1 MHALLNVAVM
11 AARRAGNSLMRN
23 LVKLDSL
30 NVEMKGRNDYVSE
43 ADRAAER
50 EVIETI
56 HKHYPDHAILAEESG
71 VSGDSDTVWIIDPL
85 DGTTNFLHRFPV
97 FAVSIGVQVN
107 GRMEHGVVYDP
118 MRQELF
124 TASRGVGAQ
133 LDGRRIRVSGQSNL
147 ERALI
152 GTGFPFRHADVEME
166 PYLKMLGKILK
177 NTSGVRRPG
186 AAALDLCYV
195 AAGRLD
201 GFWEAG
207 LSAWDLAAG
216 GLMIREAG
224 GIVSGLDGSENY
236 LESGHILTGTPKIY
250 AGLAKRLRDQSH
262 PRLTCRSAPGRANSR
277 PDGHFSPS
285 WLAALRFT

>member
-23 LVKLDSL
+23 LVKLDKL
-30 NVEMKGRNDYVSE
+30 KVEMKGRNDYVSE
-43 ADRAAER
+43 ADRTAER

-71 VSGDSDTVWIIDPL
+71 STGTSETVWIVDPL

-97 FAVSIGVQVN
+97 FAVSIGVQVK
-107 GRMEHGVVYDP
+107 GRMEHAVVYDP
-118 MRQELF
+118 VRQELF

-133 LDGRRIRVSGQSNL
+133 LDGRRIRVSGQKNL
-147 ERALI
+147 DRALI
-152 GTGFPFRHADVEME
+152 GTGFPFRQADVEME
-166 PYLKMLGKILK
+166 PYLAMLGKIIK

-224 GIVSGLDGSENY
+224 GIISGLDGSEDY
-236 LESGHILTGTPKIY
+236 LETGHVLTGTPKIY
-250 AGLAKRLRDQSH
+250 AGLAKLCASDIKAILH
-262 PRLTCRSAPGRANSR
+262 GRHATADPKTNS
-277 PDGHFSPS
+277 
-285 WLAALRFT
+285 

>member
-23 LVKLDSL
+23 LVKLDTL
-30 NVEMKGRNDYVSE
+30 TVETKGRNDYVSE
-43 ADRAAER
+43 ADRAAEQ

-71 VSGDSDTVWIIDPL
+71 ASGDSDTVWIIDPL
-85 DGTTNFLHRFPV
+85 DGTTNFLHGFPV
-97 FAVSIGVQVN
+97 FAVSVGVRVR

-118 MRQELF
+118 VRQELF
-124 TASRGVGAQ
+124 TASRGAGAQ

-147 ERALI
+147 ERALV
-152 GTGFPFRHADVEME
+152 GTGFPFRHADYEME
-166 PYLKMLGKILK
+166 PYLKMLGKILR

-216 GLMIREAG
+216 GLIIREAG
-224 GIVSGLDGSENY
+224 GIISGLDGSENY
-236 LESGHILTGTPKIY
+236 LETGHVLAGTPKIY
-250 AGLAKRLRDQSH
+250 AGLAKLCASEIKAVLHNPNAD
-262 PRLTCRSAPGRANSR
+262 T
-277 PDGHFSPS
+277 
-285 WLAALRFT
+285 AAKTDS

>member
-11 AARRAGNSLMRN
+11 AARRAGAVL
-23 LVKLDSL
+23 
-30 NVEMKGRNDYVSE
+30 GRNFNKRDKLTIEKKGHNDFVSS
-43 ADRAAER
+43 ADLAAER
-50 EVIETI
+50 AIIDVI

-71 VSGDSDTVWIIDPL
+71 TSGDSDTVWIIDPL
-85 DGTTNFLHRFPV
+85 DGTTNFLHGFPV
-97 FAVSIGVQVN
+97 FAVSIGVQQK

-118 MRQELF
+118 MRQELY

-133 LDGRRIRVSGQSNL
+133 LDGRRIRVSGLTNL
-147 ERALI
+147 DRALI
-152 GTGFPFRHADVEME
+152 GTGFPFRQADFEME
-166 PYLKMLGKILK
+166 PYLTMLGKIIK

-201 GFWEAG
+201 GFWETG

-216 GLMIREAG
+216 GLIIREAG

-236 LESGHILTGTPKIY
+236 LETGHILTGTPKIY
-250 AGLAKRLRDQSH
+250 AGLAKLCASEIK
-262 PRLTCRSAPGRANSR
+262 AI
-277 PDGHFSPS
+277 
-285 WLAALRFT
+285 LARTP

>member
-23 LVKLDSL
+23 LVKLDKL
-30 NVEMKGRNDYVSE
+30 KVEMKGRNDYVSE
-43 ADRAAER
+43 ADRTAER
-50 EVIETI
+50 EVIETV

-71 VSGDSDTVWIIDPL
+71 ASGDSDTVWIIDPL
-85 DGTTNFLHRFPV
+85 DGTTNFLHGFPV
-97 FAVSIGVQVN
+97 FAVSIGVQVK

-118 MRQELF
+118 VRQELF

-133 LDGRRIRVSGQSNL
+133 LDGRRIRVSGLTNL

-152 GTGFPFRHADVEME
+152 GTGFPFRQADIEME
-166 PYLKMLGKILK
+166 PYLAMLGKIIR

-216 GLMIREAG
+216 SLIIREAG

-236 LESGHILTGTPKIY
+236 LETGHVLTGTTKIY
-250 AGLAKRLRDQSH
+250 AGLAKLCASDINAILRNPD
-262 PRLTCRSAPGRANSR
+262 ANTAVKTDS
-277 PDGHFSPS
+277 
-285 WLAALRFT
+285 